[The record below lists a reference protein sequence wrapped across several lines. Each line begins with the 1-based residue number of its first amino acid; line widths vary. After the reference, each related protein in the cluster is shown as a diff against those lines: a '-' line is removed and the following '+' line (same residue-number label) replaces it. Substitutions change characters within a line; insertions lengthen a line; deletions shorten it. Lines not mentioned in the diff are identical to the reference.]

1 MRWYNRIT
9 SVEWLQIAAA
19 LTAAPR
25 WAIAIMPLDGVRFRL
40 SSSQWFEVA
49 SFVLSLAFAVV
60 EIGATAYMMRAWRRE
75 QHPTTRNA
83 LGLLWVVSLGLMLVA
98 QVPPLLVNIDGT
110 PISAQPGWLKI
121 AWVTAGVAMT
131 FVIIGGV
138 GFAERTLASDKQPLA
153 TDFQPAQPTETD
165 AASTPL
171 VSDMVYSTPQSH
183 QNGHQS
189 DLDRETEQST
199 IQTEQ
204 PAYLHPLRELE
215 GLQSYTLETQPL
227 SGVVASDVR
236 RLLLVAPDAT
246 NSAIADRV
254 GCSRETV
261 RKIRLQV
268 GNGHATESN

>member
-49 SFVLSLAFAVV
+49 SLILSLAFAVV

-138 GFAERTLASDKQPLA
+138 GFAERTLATDKQPLA
-153 TDFQPAQPTETD
+153 DDLQTEQPTETD
-165 AASTPL
+165 SASTPRVADDPEDVIAPQKTGGMRDLEVKPDESIVL
-171 VSDMVYSTPQSH
+171 VKTPLESPVLSAVKFDEYELT
-183 QNGHQS
+183 G
-189 DLDRETEQST
+189 DTRKDIAALL
-199 IQTEQ
+199 
-204 PAYLHPLRELE
+204 ALAPL
-215 GLQSYTLETQPL
+215 
-227 SGVVASDVR
+227 
-236 RLLLVAPDAT
+236 AT
-246 NSAIADRV
+246 NASLARKLNKSPERV
-254 GCSRETV
+254 RQLRASLAQEA
-261 RKIRLQV
+261 Q
-268 GNGHATESN
+268 A

>member
-25 WAIAIMPLDGVRFRL
+25 WAIAIMPLDGVQFRL
-40 SSSQWFEVA
+40 SAAPWFEVA
-49 SFVLSLAFAVV
+49 SFILSLAFAVV

-83 LGLLWVVSLGLMLVA
+83 LGLLWVASLGLMLVA

-138 GFAERTLASDKQPLA
+138 GFAERTLATDKQPLA
-153 TDFQPAQPTETD
+153 TDLQPVKPTEID
-165 AASTPL
+165 APSTLQVADSAEDAS
-171 VSDMVYSTPQSH
+171 QSR
-183 QNGHQS
+183 QNGLSS
-189 DLDRETEQST
+189 DFEREHEQS
-199 IQTEQ
+199 
-204 PAYLHPLRELE
+204 AVLVKLPLESPVLSAVTFDDYELT
-215 GLQSYTLETQPL
+215 GDTRQDIAALLRLAPL
-227 SGVVASDVR
+227 
-236 RLLLVAPDAT
+236 AT
-246 NSAIADRV
+246 NATIGRKVYLSSERV
-254 GCSRETV
+254 RQ
-261 RKIRLQV
+261 IRAKLSQE
-268 GNGHATESN
+268 AQA

>member
-25 WAIAIMPLDGVRFRL
+25 WAIAIMPLDGVQFRL
-40 SSSQWFEVA
+40 SSAQWFEVA

-138 GFAERTLASDKQPLA
+138 GFAERTLATDKQPIA
-153 TDFQPAQPTETD
+153 TDLQPVQPTEID
-165 AASTPL
+165 AP
-171 VSDMVYSTPQSH
+171 STPQVSDSAVDVIAL
-183 QNGHQS
+183 QKTGGRLDLESEPAQS
-189 DLDRETEQST
+189 DTQA
-199 IQTEQ
+199 EQ
-204 PAYLHPLRELE
+204 PAYLRAVNDLQELHA
-215 GLQSYTLETQPL
+215 YTFETQPL
-227 SGVVASDVR
+227 SGVVSSDVR
-236 RLLLVAPDAT
+236 RLLEVAPDAT
-246 NSAIADRV
+246 NSAIAERV

-261 RKIRLQV
+261 RKIRLQ
-268 GNGHATESN
+268 AAQP